1 MSVVFSPKS
10 HGCFCIFFDIKN
22 IYYISGITEKEKRKV
37 FTYLV
42 SRTYESDHVIE
53 KKKLLYERKAIIGLQ
68 VAFS

>member
-1 MSVVFSPKS
+1 MDV
-10 HGCFCIFFDIKN
+10 FCIFFDIKN

-53 KKKLLYERKAIIGLQ
+53 KKKNYYMKEKL
-68 VAFS
+68 S